1 MVRRSSLSWV
11 LRGLLITGLTAGL
24 TVGFARA
31 AQADPIAYSVRSDGT
46 DAQDD
51 YLYRIDLATGV
62 ATPIGPTGYEDV
74 EGLSFNADCATLY
87 GVDDT
92 TDRLLTCDT
101 GTGACS
107 EVGALGVDVTD
118 TGLAF
123 AGERLLMSTDAP
135 KNPSRFYRL
144 DPLLGTATLIGPQG
158 QEVTGLAA
166 GPLGVF
172 GLGGDGRDNLVE
184 IDPVTGAATVIG
196 PLGTVLPS
204 DGGLDFDAA
213 GVLWGIEDRGLRN
226 PSRIFRVNTTT
237 GAATLGP
244 TVHLANNTNLIG
256 FEGLA
261 IDEGVCSVLGNAPGL
276 TDVPTLG
283 EWGLIALTSLLSWAG
298 IALLRRRRTV

>member
-1 MVRRSSLSWV
+1 MARRSSWSWILV
-11 LRGLLITGLTAGL
+11 SILAAGL
-24 TVGFARA
+24 PLSPLA
-31 AQADPIAYSVRSDGT
+31 AQIAYSVRSDGT

-62 ATPIGPTGYEDV
+62 ATPIGPTGFEDV
-74 EGLSFNADCATLY
+74 ESLAFNSDCATLF

-101 GTGACS
+101 ATGACT
-107 EVGALGVDVTD
+107 EVGNLGVDVTD

-123 AGERLLMSTDAP
+123 LGERLFMSTDAP
-135 KNPSRFYRL
+135 KNPSNFYRL
-144 DPLLGTATLIGPQG
+144 DALGAATLVGAQG

-204 DGGLDFDAA
+204 DGGLDFDAD

-226 PSRIFRVNTTT
+226 PSRIFRANTST

-244 TVHLANNTNLIG
+244 TVHLANNTNLVG

-261 IDEGVCSVLGNAPGL
+261 IDEGVCAVLGNQPSL
-276 TDVPTLG
+276 VEVPTLG
-283 EWGLIALTSLLSWAG
+283 EWGLIALTALLSLTG
-298 IALLRRRRTV
+298 IASLRRKRAV

>member
-1 MVRRSSLSWV
+1 MARRSSFWIL
-11 LRGLLITGLTAGL
+11 GLILAAGL
-24 TVGFARA
+24 PLS
-31 AQADPIAYSVRSDGT
+31 AQAGPTAYSVRSDGT

-62 ATPIGPTGYEDV
+62 ATPIGPTGFEDV
-74 EGLSFNADCATLY
+74 EGLAFDTDCTTLY

-101 GTGACS
+101 ATGACTQ
-107 EVGALGVDVTD
+107 VGNLGVNITD

-123 AGERLLMSTDAP
+123 AGERLFMSTDAP
-135 KNPSRFYRL
+135 KNPSNFYRL
-144 DPLLGTATLIGPQG
+144 DALGAATVVGAQG

-196 PLGTVLPS
+196 PLGTVQPS
-204 DGGLDFDAA
+204 DGGLDFDAD

-226 PSRIFRVNTTT
+226 PSRIFRVNVST

-261 IDEGVCSVLGNAPGL
+261 IDEGVCSVLGNQPAL
-276 TDVPTLG
+276 VEVPTLG
-283 EWGLIALTSLLSWAG
+283 EWGLTALSALLSLAG
-298 IALLRRRRTV
+298 IASLRRRRTV

>member
-1 MVRRSSLSWV
+1 MVRRSSWSWV
-11 LRGLLITGLTAGL
+11 LGIVLITGLAAGL
-24 TVGFARA
+24 PLA
-31 AQADPIAYSVRSDGT
+31 AYADPIAYSVRSDGN
-46 DAQDD
+46 DGQDD

-62 ATPIGPTGYEDV
+62 ATPLGPTGFEDV

-101 GTGACS
+101 ETGACTQ
-107 EVGALGVDVTD
+107 VGALGVDITD

-123 AGERLLMSTDAP
+123 LGTRLFMSTDAP
-135 KNPSRFYRL
+135 KNPSRFYQV
-144 DPLLGTATLIGPQG
+144 DPLLGTATLVGPQP

-196 PLGTVLPS
+196 SLGTVEPS
-204 DGGLDFDAA
+204 DGGLDFDAE

-226 PSRIFRVNTTT
+226 PSRIFRVSTTT

-244 TVHLANNTNLIG
+244 TVHLANNTNLVG

-261 IDEGVCSVLGNAPGL
+261 IDEGVCSVLAAAPGL

-283 EWGLIALTSLLSWAG
+283 EWGLIALTALLSLAG
-298 IALLRRRRTV
+298 LAVLRRRRTV

>member
-1 MVRRSSLSWV
+1 MARRSNWSLV
-11 LRGLLITGLTAGL
+11 LGSLLIAGL
-24 TVGFARA
+24 A
-31 AQADPIAYSVRSDGT
+31 AELPLSAQTGPIAYSVRSDGT

-51 YLYRIDLATGV
+51 YLYSIDLATGV
-62 ATPIGPTGYEDV
+62 ATPIGPTGFEDV
-74 EGLSFNADCATLY
+74 ESLAFDRDCTTLF

-101 GTGACS
+101 STGACTQ
-107 EVGALGVDVTD
+107 VGNLGVDITD

-123 AGERLLMSTDAP
+123 AGDRLFMSTDAP
-135 KNPSRFYRL
+135 KNPSNFYRL
-144 DPLLGTATLIGPQG
+144 DPLLGAATLVGPQG

-184 IDPVTGAATVIG
+184 IDPVTGAVTVIG
-196 PLGTVLPS
+196 PLGTVQPS
-204 DGGLDFDAA
+204 DGGLDFDAN

-226 PSRIFRVNTTT
+226 PSRIFRANTTT

-244 TVHLANNTNLIG
+244 TVHLANGTNLIG

-261 IDEGVCSVLGNAPGL
+261 IDEGVCAVLGNQPSL
-276 TDVPTLG
+276 VEVPTLG
-283 EWGLIALTSLLSWAG
+283 EWGLIVLAALLSLAG
-298 IALLRRRRTV
+298 IASLRRKRTV

>member
-1 MVRRSSLSWV
+1 MVRRSSWSRV
-11 LRGLLITGLTAGL
+11 PGLVLITALVAGL
-24 TVGFARA
+24 PSAV
-31 AQADPIAYSVRSDGT
+31 QAEPIAYSVRSDGN
-46 DAQDD
+46 DGQDD
-51 YLYRIDLATGV
+51 YLYRIDLATGI
-62 ATPIGPTGYEDV
+62 ATPVGPTGFEDV

-101 GTGACS
+101 ETGACTQ
-107 EVGALGVDVTD
+107 VGALGVDITD

-123 AGERLLMSTDAP
+123 LGARLFMSTDAP
-135 KNPSRFYRL
+135 KNPSRFYQV
-144 DPLLGTATLIGPQG
+144 DPLLGTATLVGPQP

-184 IDPVTGAATVIG
+184 IDAVTGAATVIG
-196 PLGTVLPS
+196 SLGTVLPS
-204 DGGLDFDAA
+204 DGGLDFDAQ

-237 GAATLGP
+237 GAATLGA
-244 TVHLANNTNLIG
+244 TVHLANNTNLVG

-261 IDEGVCSVLGNAPGL
+261 IDEGVCSVLGNAPGV

-298 IALLRRRRTV
+298 IALLRRRRTA